1 MSKLVI
7 TLTLL
12 FKFHVC
18 MLREV
23 QSTADGHH
31 EYLMTCEA
39 KEVCVILALY
49 LRNRFLPTQKFVAQ
63 YITR

>member
-39 KEVCVILALY
+39 KEV
-49 LRNRFLPTQKFVAQ
+49 FLPTQNFVAL
-63 YITR
+63 YITG